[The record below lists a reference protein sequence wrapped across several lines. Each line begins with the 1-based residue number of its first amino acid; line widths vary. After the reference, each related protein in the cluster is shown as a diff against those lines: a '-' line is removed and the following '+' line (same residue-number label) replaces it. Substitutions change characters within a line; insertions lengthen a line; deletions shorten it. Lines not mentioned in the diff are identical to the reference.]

1 MPQNAVYRR
10 ALQRGAQICG
20 SVELLGARLGVPAP
34 QLKLWIDGTE
44 PCPGHVF
51 LSVVDLLIDSDL
63 SSIRPAADASTK
75 ADGKPTS

>member
-20 SVELLGARLGVPAP
+20 GVDSLGARLGVPAA
-34 QLKLWIDGTE
+34 QVKRWIDGVE

-63 SSIRPAADASTK
+63 SSIRPGGDARK
-75 ADGKPTS
+75 ADGKPT